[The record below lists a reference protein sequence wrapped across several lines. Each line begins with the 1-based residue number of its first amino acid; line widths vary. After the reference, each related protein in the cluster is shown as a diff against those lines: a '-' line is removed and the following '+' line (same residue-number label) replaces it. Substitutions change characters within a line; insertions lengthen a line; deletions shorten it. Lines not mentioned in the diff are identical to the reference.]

1 MGLQKS
7 LNIIYVLNIHMTAKN
22 IQLNFTPLEIEILKF
37 LFKHYQDKYNA
48 RQLSRILKIN
58 HAHANKLCNLLTKK
72 QLLVKENLGNS
83 AYFSF
88 NYNFDLA
95 NRFIEYA
102 LSQENFPAWLLV
114 PLHSLVKFSNLIEF
128 GIIFGSSVKIRDF
141 NDIDVLL
148 AYDGSKS
155 KEISKIKDEI
165 RKSGIIIK
173 PIRYVDIAWKDL
185 SLNKKEK
192 VFYSI
197 MSESLV
203 FYNPLKY
210 AEAVRECRK

>member
-1 MGLQKS
+1 MICVI
-7 LNIIYVLNIHMTAKN
+7 NIQMVAKN
-22 IQLNFTPLEIEILKF
+22 TQLSFTPIEIEIVKF
-37 LFKHYQDKYNA
+37 LFKHYLGKYNA

-58 HAHANKLCNLLTKK
+58 HAHANKLCNILTKK
-72 QLLVKENLGNS
+72 QLLVKEDLGNS

-95 NRFIEYA
+95 NRFMEYS
-102 LSQENFPAWLLV
+102 LSQENFPAWLFV
-114 PLHSLVKFSNLIEF
+114 SLHSLVKFSNLIEF
-128 GIIFGSSVKIRDF
+128 GIVFGSSVKGRDF

-148 AYDGSKS
+148 AYDSSKS

-165 RKSGIIIK
+165 RKSGLIIK
-173 PIRYVDIAWKDL
+173 PIRYIDIAWKDL
-185 SLNKKEK
+185 ALNKKEK

-210 AEAVRECRK
+210 VEAVRECHK

>member
-1 MGLQKS
+1 MICVI
-7 LNIIYVLNIHMTAKN
+7 NIQMVAKN
-22 IQLNFTPLEIEILKF
+22 IQLSFTPLEIEIVKF

-48 RQLSRILKIN
+48 RQLARVLKIN
-58 HAHANKLCNLLTKK
+58 HAHANKLCNILTQK
-72 QLLVKENLGNS
+72 QLLVKEDLGNS

-95 NRFIEYA
+95 NRFIEYS
-102 LSQENFPAWLLV
+102 LSQENFPAWLFV
-114 PLHSLVKFSNLIEF
+114 SLHSLVKFSNLIEF
-128 GIIFGSSVKIRDF
+128 GIVFGSSVKGRDF

-148 AYDGSKS
+148 AYDSSKS
-155 KEISKIKDEI
+155 KEILKIKDEI
-165 RKSGIIIK
+165 RKSGLIIK

-185 SLNKKEK
+185 ALNKKEK

-210 AEAVRECRK
+210 AEAVRECHKYKTT